1 MDGWGIGLNR
11 LQIFFQGMEFSMPF
25 FMQLILPILNSI
37 RIYFRRC
44 FPPSIFVKEQIT
56 FNHEIEII
64 IRGILHVAKY

>member
-1 MDGWGIGLNR
+1 
-11 LQIFFQGMEFSMPF
+11 MEFSMPF